1 MKPIVFL
8 DLETTGLDP
17 RRHEILEI
25 GAVRVDPMTL
35 AILAEAEVRVAPR
48 RLEDAEP
55 DALRVNGYAA
65 KDWTSA
71 LGLDVALGMIAPL
84 LEGAILA
91 GHNPSFDRGFLV
103 EGWQQAGVTPPPMD
117 YHLLDTASLAWPLY
131 SAGAI
136 EKLSL
141 STLCA
146 HFGIERPSP
155 HRALA
160 DAHAS
165 RELARRLL
173 PSNSMTMRASAL
185 QGDEHAIAELL
196 LSRLDVGRA
205 THGPWHV
212 DDGHHYLR
220 GALLHIID
228 GLHASAAELVR
239 LDQARRSAPPRRPR
253 IYVCCASAEN
263 DTSAS
268 AELRGICRSLVEAGA
283 APIVPYAYLD
293 HVANPVVA
301 LNDEHAFTL
310 DLLEGADALHVYG
323 TAITDRMRRA
333 IRHAEARAIPVRF
346 ATMGGV

>member
-1 MKPIVFL
+1 MKPLVFL

-25 GAVRVDPMTL
+25 GAVRVDPVTL
-35 AILAEAEVRVAPR
+35 AVVGEVEVRVRPQR
-48 RLEDAEP
+48 IDDAEP

-71 LGLDVALGMIAPL
+71 LALDVALEMIAPL

-91 GHNPSFDRGFLV
+91 GHNTSFDRGFLV
-103 EGWQQAGVTPPPMD
+103 EGWRQTGLTPPAMD
-117 YHLLDTASLAWPLY
+117 YHLLDTVSLAWPLY
-131 SAGAI
+131 SAGVI
-136 EKLSL
+136 QSLSL

-146 HFGIERPSP
+146 HLGIERPSP

-173 PSNSMTMRASAL
+173 PTNGMTMRASAL

-196 LSRLDVGRA
+196 LSRLDIGRA

-212 DDGHHYLR
+212 DDDHHYLR

-239 LDQARRSAPPRRPR
+239 LDHARRSAPPRRPR
-253 IYVCCASAEN
+253 IYVCSASAEHGS
-263 DTSAS
+263 SAS
-268 AELRGICRSLVEAGA
+268 AELRAICRSLVEAGA
-283 APIVPYAYLD
+283 APIVPYACLD
-293 HVANPVVA
+293 HFVDPAVES
-301 LNDEHAFTL
+301 DEEQAFTL
-310 DLLEGADALHVYG
+310 ALLEGADALHVFG
-323 TAITDRMRRA
+323 SFITDRMRRE
-333 IRHAEARAIPVRF
+333 IGHAEAHAIPVRF
-346 ATMGGV
+346 MTTGGV